1 MPQPT
6 ALTTLTITPVPAFQD
21 NYLWTFH
28 DERHAVV
35 VDPGDAQPVI
45 DYLTRHGLTLAA
57 ILVTHHHPDHVGGL
71 PKLIEQFG
79 CPVYGPAGEKI
90 PALTQRL
97 VEGETVTLAE
107 LGVQFSV
114 MDVPGHTAGHIA
126 YYGQV
131 NGGPVVF
138 CGDTLFACGCGRLFE
153 GTPAQMHASLSKLMA
168 LPDVTQVY
176 CTHEYTMSNIRFAQ
190 AVEPNN
196 AALAARA
203 ARDADTRT
211 RNLPTLP
218 SSIGLEK
225 ATNPFVRWNAPEV
238 VAAASV
244 RGAAND
250 AVSVFA
256 AVREWKNNF
265 K

>member
-1 MPQPT
+1 MPAVT
-6 ALTTLTITPVPAFQD
+6 LGNALTVTPVPAFQD

-28 DERHAVV
+28 NQRHAVV
-35 VDPGDAQPVI
+35 VDPGDAEPVI
-45 DYLTRHGLTLAA
+45 EYLTRHGLTLAA
-57 ILVTHHHPDHVGGL
+57 ILVTHHHPDHIGGL

-79 CPVYGPAGEKI
+79 CAVYGPAGETI

-97 VEGETVTLAE
+97 AEGDVVTLAE
-107 LGVQFSV
+107 FGLTFSV
-114 MDVPGHTAGHIA
+114 IDVPGHTAGHIA
-126 YYGQV
+126 YYGQM

-153 GTPAQMHASLSKLMA
+153 GTPAQMQASLAKLMA
-168 LPDVTQVY
+168 LPDDTQVY

-203 ARDADTRT
+203 TRDAATRS
-211 RNLPTLP
+211 RNQPTLP
-218 SSIGLEK
+218 SSVGLEK
-225 ATNPFVRWNAPEV
+225 ATNPFVRWDAPEV
-238 VAAASV
+238 IAAAAA
-244 RGAAND
+244 RGASND
-250 AVSVFA
+250 MVAVFA